1 MCLSIT
7 VRLTGPGRVVMKK
20 IIISILVLFAFA
32 WTPVVSAE
40 QSPESVVTC
49 GSFIIEYLVSNTAIS
64 GSVNVDECAYS
75 SPCNPCIESLESQGC
90 KVIDT
95 KLDHLTLKTGNEQEQ
110 PWMGMTYLLSCTT
123 P

>member
-1 MCLSIT
+1 
-7 VRLTGPGRVVMKK
+7 MKK
-20 IIISILVLFAFA
+20 IVILILAVLVFS

-49 GSFIIEYLVSNTAIS
+49 GTFIRDYLVSSTAIS
-64 GSVNVDECAYS
+64 GSVNADECAYS

-90 KVIDT
+90 KIVDT
-95 KLDHLTLKTGNEQEQ
+95 KLDHLKLITGNEQEQ
-110 PWMGMTYLLSCTT
+110 PWISLSYMLSCKN